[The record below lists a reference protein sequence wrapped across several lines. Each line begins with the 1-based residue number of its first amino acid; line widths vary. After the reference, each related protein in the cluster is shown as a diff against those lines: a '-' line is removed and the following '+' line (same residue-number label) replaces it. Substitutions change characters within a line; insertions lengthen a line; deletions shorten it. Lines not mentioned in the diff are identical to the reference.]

1 MLDIGW
7 SELLLIGVVALIV
20 VGPKDLPVMFRTLG
34 RFTAK
39 ARSMAREFQRAMDD
53 AAKST
58 GIHETMKDVRDLTSK
73 KSLGLTALENAADK
87 FEKWNP
93 MKPEARPASPAPTLA
108 SAQPATAEAA
118 AAETVA
124 RTEPGPA
131 TRALAEKVAGAR
143 KARLAKANGRD
154 GGEGVA
160 LDAEPADGGVAVP
173 AEPAKTRRPRTRAA
187 AGGVNGAAPAKAA
200 SKTAKPKAAS
210 ARPAAAAAAPAPAA
224 RARKSPTKKIDA

>member
-58 GIHETMKDVRDLTSK
+58 GVHETMKDVRDLTSK

-108 SAQPATAEAA
+108 SAQPAKAEPAA
-118 AAETVA
+118 TETVA
-124 RTEPGPA
+124 RSEPGPA
-131 TRALAEKVAGAR
+131 TKALAEKVARQR
-143 KARLAKANGRD
+143 KARQAKANGRD

-160 LDAEPADGGVAVP
+160 LDAEPAPAEGAAP
-173 AEPAKTRRPRTRAA
+173 AEPARTRRPRAKAA
-187 AGGVNGAAPAKAA
+187 PAAPNGAAPAKPAGKDRK
-200 SKTAKPKAAS
+200 SKADP
-210 ARPAAAAAAPAPAA
+210 ARRAAAAVTAPAA